1 MIKEYDKII
10 IVVVTYNRKFI
21 LKRCLLSL
29 LAQSQLPDLIIIVDN
44 ASTDG
49 TVEMLRKEFFPHPL
63 FLYANLNGNL
73 GGAGGFHFG
82 SKLAI
87 EKGADWVCLMDDDC
101 LPDKD
106 CLRQLTTNINN
117 KRNIYS
123 PIVLSIEDKKTVLW
137 GINAKISTGN
147 REVVTL
153 PFNGFFIHRESI
165 KEIGFPEKDFF
176 IYGDDTEYNL
186 RVKSSG
192 RKIIMVTGS
201 LMYHP
206 YRNMLKGLA
215 IIKMFM
221 SKIWVYYKLRN
232 AIIIFKKYNYYSINQ
247 ILMFFSS
254 LLFYV
259 LTLKFQ
265 FIRLW
270 FEGLKD
276 GFKNRVYI
284 RDFDS

>member
-1 MIKEYDKII
+1 MKESEKII
-10 IVVVTYNRKFI
+10 IVVVTHNRKSI
-21 LKRCLLSL
+21 LKQCLLSL

-49 TVEMLRKEFFPHPL
+49 TEEMIQKEFSNHPL
-63 FLYANLNGNL
+63 LAYVNLGANL

-101 LPDKD
+101 LPHKD
-106 CLRQLTTNINN
+106 CIKKLMMNINN
-117 KRNIYS
+117 KKNIYS
-123 PIVLSIEDKKTVLW
+123 PIVLSIEDKKTTLW
-137 GINAKISTGN
+137 GIKARVNTGN

-153 PFNGFFIHRESI
+153 PFNGFLIHRESI
-165 KEIGFPEKDFF
+165 KELDFPEKDFF

-186 RVKSSG
+186 RAKSSG

-201 LMYHP
+201 VMYHP
-206 YRNMLKGLA
+206 YRNMLKGLN
-215 IIKMFM
+215 ILKMFK

-232 AIIIFKKYNYYSINQ
+232 AIIIYKRYKYVSANQ
-247 ILMFFSS
+247 VLMFLFS
-254 LLFYV
+254 LLFYI
-259 LTLKFQ
+259 LTLKLQ
-265 FIRLW
+265 FIKLW

-276 GFKNRVYI
+276 GLKNRIYV
-284 RDFDS
+284 RDL

>member
-1 MIKEYDKII
+1 MKTSVNLTV
-10 IVVVTYNRKFI
+10 VVVTHNRKST

-29 LAQSQLPDLIIIVDN
+29 LAQSQLPSLIIIADN

-49 TVEMLRKEFFPHPL
+49 TEAMLRKEFSDQSLLH
-63 FLYANLNGNL
+63 YINLGKNI
-73 GGAGGFHFG
+73 GGAGGFHHG

-106 CLRQLTTNINN
+106 CFKQLMLNICS
-117 KRNIYS
+117 KSHIYS

-137 GINAKISTGN
+137 GIDAEINTGN
-147 REVVTL
+147 REVITL

-215 IIKMFM
+215 IIKMFT
-221 SKIWVYYKLRN
+221 SKIWAYYKLRN
-232 AIIIFKKYNYYSINQ
+232 AIIIFKKYHYYSINQ
-247 ILMFFSS
+247 ILMFLSS
-254 LLFYV
+254 LLFYI

-270 FEGLKD
+270 LEGLKD
-276 GFKNRVYI
+276 GLMDRVYI

>member
-1 MIKEYDKII
+1 MKESEKII
-10 IVVVTYNRKFI
+10 IVVVTYNRKSI
-21 LKRCLLSL
+21 LKQCLLSL

-49 TVEMLRKEFFPHPL
+49 TEEMLQKEFLNHPL
-63 FLYANLNGNL
+63 FLYANLGGNL
-73 GGAGGFHFG
+73 GGAGGFQFG

-87 EKGADWVCLMDDDC
+87 EKEADWVCLMDDDC

-106 CLRQLTTNINN
+106 FLRQLMTNINH
-117 KRNIYS
+117 KQNIYS

-137 GINAKISTGN
+137 GINAQINTGN

-153 PFNGFFIHRESI
+153 PFNGFLIHRESI
-165 KEIGFPEKDFF
+165 KELGFPEKDFF

-186 RVKSSG
+186 RAKSSG
-192 RKIIMVTGS
+192 RKIIMVTDS
-201 LMYHP
+201 VMYHP
-206 YRNMLKGLA
+206 YKNMLKGLN

-232 AIIIFKKYNYYSINQ
+232 AIVIYKRYKYVSKNQ
-247 ILMFFSS
+247 VLMFLFS
-254 LLFYV
+254 LLFYI
-259 LTLKFQ
+259 LTLNLH
-265 FIRLW
+265 FINLW

-276 GFKNRVYI
+276 GLKNRIYV
-284 RDFDS
+284 RDF

>member
-1 MIKEYDKII
+1 MNESEKLI
-10 IVVVTYNRKFI
+10 IVVVTYNRMSI
-21 LKRCLLSL
+21 LKRCLFSL

-49 TVEMLRKEFFPHPL
+49 TEEMLQKEFSNHPL
-63 FLYANLNGNL
+63 LAYVNLGTNL

-87 EKGADWVCLMDDDC
+87 EKEADWVCLMDDDC
-101 LPDKD
+101 LPHKD
-106 CLRQLTTNINN
+106 CIKKLMMNINN

-123 PIVLSIEDKKTVLW
+123 PIILSIEDKETTLW
-137 GINAKISTGN
+137 GIKTRVNTGN

-153 PFNGFFIHRESI
+153 PFNGFLIHRESI
-165 KEIGFPEKDFF
+165 QELDFPEKDFF

-186 RVKSSG
+186 RAKSSS
-192 RKIIMVTGS
+192 RKIIMATDS
-201 LMYHP
+201 IMYHP
-206 YRNMLKGLA
+206 YRNMLKGLN

-232 AIIIFKKYNYYSINQ
+232 AIIIYKRYKYVSTSQ
-247 ILMFFSS
+247 VLMFLFS
-254 LLFYV
+254 LLFYI
-259 LTLKFQ
+259 LTLNFH
-265 FIRLW
+265 FINLW

-276 GFKNRVYI
+276 GLNNKLYV
-284 RDFDS
+284 RDL

>member
-1 MIKEYDKII
+1 MKESEKII
-10 IVVVTYNRKFI
+10 IVVVTHNRKSI
-21 LKRCLLSL
+21 LKQCLLSL
-29 LAQSQLPDLIIIVDN
+29 LAQSQLPDLIVIVDN

-49 TVEMLRKEFFPHPL
+49 TEEMLQKEFLNYPL
-63 FLYANLNGNL
+63 LLYANLGSNL

-101 LPDKD
+101 LPHKD
-106 CLRQLTTNINN
+106 CIKKLMMNINN
-117 KRNIYS
+117 KKNIYS
-123 PIVLSIEDKKTVLW
+123 PIVLSIEDKTTVLW
-137 GINAKISTGN
+137 GINAQINTGN

-153 PFNGFFIHRESI
+153 PFNGFLIHRESI
-165 KEIGFPEKDFF
+165 KELGFPEKDFF

-186 RVKSSG
+186 RAKSSG

-201 LMYHP
+201 VMYHP
-206 YRNMLKGLA
+206 YKNMLKGLN

-232 AIIIFKKYNYYSINQ
+232 AIVIYKRYKYFSRNQ
-247 ILMFFSS
+247 ILMFLFS
-254 LLFYV
+254 LLFYI
-259 LTLKFQ
+259 LTLKLQ
-265 FIRLW
+265 FINLW

-276 GFKNRVYI
+276 GLKNRIYV
-284 RDFDS
+284 RDF